1 MNAVIKHG
9 ETDLDIHEVL
19 KWLET
24 DGMVD
29 EESAHMLRTLAVG
42 REYQEKN
49 PLIVIAERQWT
60 DQRNGNSQLTLEV
73 LTTWLSEKV
82 DIPYFRIDPLKI
94 EVAKVT
100 SVMSY
105 AYAKRFNILPIS
117 VDDKFI
123 TIATAEPFVK
133 EWEHELSRI
142 NHKEFKR
149 VISNPDDI
157 SRYLLEF
164 YTVSKSV
171 NKAESEAQGLGY

>member
-1 MNAVIKHG
+1 MNAVVNHG
-9 ETDLDIHEVL
+9 EKNLDIHEVL
-19 KWLET
+19 KWLEE

-42 REYQEKN
+42 KEYQEKS

-60 DQRNGNSQLTLEV
+60 DQRNGHSLTLEV

-82 DIPYFRIDPLKI
+82 DIPYYRIDPLKI

-123 TIATAEPFVK
+123 TIATAEP
-133 EWEHELSRI
+133 LC
-142 NHKEFKR
+142 
-149 VISNPDDI
+149 
-157 SRYLLEF
+157 
-164 YTVSKSV
+164 
-171 NKAESEAQGLGY
+171 